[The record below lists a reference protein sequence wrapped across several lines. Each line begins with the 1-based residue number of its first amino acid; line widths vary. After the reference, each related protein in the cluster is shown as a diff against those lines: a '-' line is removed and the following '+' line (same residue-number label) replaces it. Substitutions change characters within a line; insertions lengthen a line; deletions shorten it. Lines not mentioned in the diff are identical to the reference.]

1 MFCTSIPVSEY
12 QNIPNRWRFMQS
24 RGRQAEGRMIEG
36 FGSNRLVKIYKIMNV
51 KTPNDQNFAFCRK
64 SVSMQPVSSSFS
76 VLSRPSPSIP
86 YRCP

>member
-1 MFCTSIPVSEY
+1 
-12 QNIPNRWRFMQS
+12 MQS

-36 FGSNRLVKIYKIMNV
+36 FGSNRFVKISKITNV
-51 KTPNDQNFAFCRK
+51 KTKNDQNFAFCRK